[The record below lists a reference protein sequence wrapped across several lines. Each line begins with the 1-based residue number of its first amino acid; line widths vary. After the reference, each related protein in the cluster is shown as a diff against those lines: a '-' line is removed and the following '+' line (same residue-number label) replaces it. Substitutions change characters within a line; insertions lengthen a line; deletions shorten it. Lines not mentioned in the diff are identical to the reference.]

1 MSRRELLGSLCGLVF
16 LVNFGRIVFAPL
28 IQPVAAEFGVAAA
41 SLGVVTSATWIG
53 SAAPRIPA
61 GYLLTRFSRHG
72 VLAGT
77 GVWLAGAAVFTALA
91 ASILH
96 LAVGAFLLGLAS
108 GVYFVAAKPLVS
120 ELFPERVGSVLGVVG
135 LTSQI
140 AAVTAP
146 LLLSAIL
153 LVGDWRTTFFAV
165 AVGAVAVTAWL
176 VWATRRTDMP
186 TAGTADRSLLVAAR
200 HQWPLIALAVVTIGS
215 VGFCWNAVFNLYGD
229 YLTVEKGIA
238 PDMGRVFLSLMFA
251 GGGVAYVLAGRV
263 TDRYRTIPLI
273 VTFGGAFAASV
284 LALTAA
290 RGLPAV
296 ALTSLAIGGLFFAAI
311 VATEEFVLSSLPDRH
326 RASSFAVY
334 SAISILIQAFGAGT
348 VGTLVTRGSSYTTAF
363 RGLAL
368 VILIVLAAIG
378 GLYATGRLP
387 ASALGRP
394 DASPETA
401 D

>member
-1 MSRRELLGSLCGLVF
+1 MSRRELLGSLCGMVF

-41 SLGVVTSATWIG
+41 SLGVVTSATWVG

-72 VLAGT
+72 VLVGT
-77 GVWLAGAAVFTALA
+77 GAWLAGAAVFTAFA
-91 ASILH
+91 SSILH

-135 LTSQI
+135 MTSQV
-140 AAVTAP
+140 AAVAAP

-153 LVGDWRTTFFAV
+153 LVGDWRATFFAV
-165 AVGAVAVTAWL
+165 AAGAVAVTGWL
-176 VWATRRTDMP
+176 VWAARRTDMP
-186 TAGTADRSLLVAAR
+186 AAGAEDRSLLVAAR
-200 HQWPLIALAVVTIGS
+200 EQWPLIVLAVATIGS
-215 VGFCWNAVFNLYGD
+215 VGFAWNAVFNLYGD
-229 YLTVEKGIA
+229 YLTVVKGIE
-238 PDMGRVFLSLMFA
+238 PGTGRTLLSVMFA
-251 GGGVAYVLAGRV
+251 GGGVAYVFAGRV

-273 VTFGGAFAASV
+273 VVFGSAFAASV
-284 LALTAA
+284 LGLTLAA
-290 RGLPAV
+290 GLAAV
-296 ALTSLAIGGLFFAAI
+296 ALTSIGIGGLFFAAI

-334 SAISILIQAFGAGT
+334 SAISILIQALGAGI
-348 VGTLVTRGSSYTTAF
+348 VGTFVAGGGSYTTAF
-363 RGLAL
+363 RALAL
-368 VILIVLAAIG
+368 GIVVVLAAVG

-394 DASPETA
+394 DASSEA
-401 D
+401 AN

>member
-1 MSRRELLGSLCGLVF
+1 MSRRELLGSLCGMVF

-41 SLGVVTSATWIG
+41 SLGIVTSATWVG

-77 GVWLAGAAVFTALA
+77 GVWLAGAAVFTGFAT
-91 ASILH
+91 SILH
-96 LAVGAFLLGLAS
+96 LAVGAFFLGLAS

-135 LTSQI
+135 LTSQA

-146 LLLSAIL
+146 LLLGAIL
-153 LVGDWRTTFFAV
+153 LVGDWRATFFVV
-165 AVGAVAVTAWL
+165 AAGAVAVTSWL
-176 VWATRRTDMP
+176 VWAARRTDMP
-186 TAGTADRSLLVAAR
+186 TAGSEDRSLLLAAR
-200 HQWPLIALAVVTIGS
+200 EQWPLIVLAVVTIGT
-215 VGFCWNAVFNLYGD
+215 VGFAWNAVFNLYGD
-229 YLTVEKGIA
+229 YLAVVKGID
-238 PDMGRVFLSLMFA
+238 PGTGRALLSGMFA

-263 TDRYRTIPLI
+263 TDRYRTVPLI
-273 VTFGGAFAASV
+273 VLFGSAFAASV
-284 LALTAA
+284 VALTLAS
-290 RGLPAV
+290 GLPAI
-296 ALTSLAIGGLFFAAI
+296 SLASLACGGLFFAAI

-334 SAISILIQAFGAGT
+334 SALSLLIQAFGAGT
-348 VGTLVTRGSSYTTAF
+348 VGTLVARGSSYTTAF

-368 VILIVLAAIG
+368 VILVVLTAVG

-394 DASPETA
+394 EPSSEAAE
-401 D
+401 

>member
-1 MSRRELLGSLCGLVF
+1 MSRRELLGSLCGMVF
-16 LVNFGRIVFAPL
+16 LVNFARIVFAPL
-28 IQPVAAEFGVAAA
+28 IQPVATEFGVAAA
-41 SLGVVTSATWIG
+41 SLGVVTSATWVG

-77 GVWLAGAAVFTALA
+77 GAWLAGAALFTAFA
-91 ASILH
+91 TSIIH

-120 ELFPERVGSVLGVVG
+120 ELFPDRVGSVLGVVG
-135 LTSQI
+135 MTSQV

-153 LVGDWRTTFFAV
+153 LFGDWRTTFFAV
-165 AVGAVAVTAWL
+165 AACAVAVTGWL
-176 VWATRRTDMP
+176 VWAARRTAMP
-186 TAGTADRSLLVAAR
+186 AAGAEDRSLRVAVR
-200 HQWPLIALAVVTIGS
+200 EQWTLIALAVVTIGT

-229 YLTVEKGIA
+229 YLTVVKGIE
-238 PDMGRVFLSLMFA
+238 PGTGRVLLSVMFG

-273 VTFGGAFAASV
+273 VTFGGAFAVSV
-284 LALTAA
+284 LALTVA
-290 RGLPAV
+290 RGLPAI
-296 ALTSLAIGGLFFAAI
+296 ALASLGIGGLFFAAI

-334 SAISILIQAFGAGT
+334 SAISILIQALGAGT
-348 VGTLVTRGSSYTTAF
+348 VGTIVARGGSYTNAF
-363 RGLAL
+363 RGLVL
-368 VILIVLAAIG
+368 VIVVVLAGVA
-378 GLYATGRLP
+378 GLYVTGRLP
-387 ASALGRP
+387 ASALGRT
-394 DASPETA
+394 DASAEA
-401 D
+401 AK